1 MMASLTLFCSQ
12 HALITGGSQG
22 LGLALAKLLASKG
35 ADITIV
41 ARSVSKLEKA
51 AADIM
56 VSRAIASPFIAW
68 THPKAHTMHADEPQG
83 HVAGHLLVLCRL
95 VVL

>member
-1 MMASLTLFCSQ
+1 MASLTLVCSQ
-12 HALITGGSQG
+12 HVLITGGSQG

-35 ADITIV
+35 ADVTIV

-68 THPKAHTMHADEPQG
+68 AHPKAHTMHTDKLQG
-83 HVAGHLLVLCRL
+83 HVAGHFLLLCRL